1 MANNSRCGRKLDFS
15 WADVNKIETEGKLK
29 AECKHCKHLQK
40 CAVLT
45 KKRVAERADGDINRM
60 SEIEGCSSGGGSSS
74 FFEESASTNV
84 PIKRKRQV
92 GMVKLLNHSLY
103 YILYLRI
110 NYVNSINSP

>member
-29 AECKHCKHLQK
+29 AECKHCKILISSKIERIKAHLQK

-60 SEIEGCSSGGGSSS
+60 SEIESCSSGGGSSS

-84 PIKRKRQV
+84 PIKRKRQAV
-92 GMVKLLNHSLY
+92 MCLP
-103 YILYLRI
+103 I
-110 NYVNSINSP
+110 